1 MIILIFQREHPCP
14 MFCRPEL
21 PLKQKNN
28 RKKSSCLLFSLID
41 YLNEETKKKK
51 TKTKTWETEDQQDS
65 RESTD
70 GFTSLK
76 S

>member
-1 MIILIFQREHPCP
+1 

-41 YLNEETKKKK
+41 YLNEETKKKNK
-51 TKTKTWETEDQQDS
+51 KKTWETENQQDS

-70 GFTSLK
+70 GCTSLK